1 MDAGL
6 NNDMAIDQVLQ
17 GNTDAYFHLVEA
29 HSLALRSYLASQ
41 IYALD
46 EVDDLAQEVFIAA
59 YRSLKT
65 FRRGD
70 DFGAWLR
77 GIARHKLQT
86 HFRST
91 MRRNNALDR
100 FRSEVAEVVGLE
112 LEAAVAD
119 DRSGDIQVLLR
130 CIAKLPEKL
139 RHVVHA
145 GLDGEKPAQLARD
158 LATSPGAI
166 YQLHYRAN
174 QLLRECLRKEL
185 AHGS

>member
-6 NNDMAIDQVLQ
+6 NNDMAIAQVLQ
-17 GNTDAYFHLVEA
+17 GNTDAYFHLVQA

-41 IYALD
+41 VYALE

-65 FRRGD
+65 FQRGD

-91 MRRNNALDR
+91 ARRNNALDR